1 MVAPQNAG
9 EEGRFGD
16 LGVDKRRGSRP
27 AGGRFAHIG
36 EIQEENMFGRKLLL
50 GIAAL
55 AVIAATFA
63 PTEASA
69 RWRGRGG
76 FGWGGAAIGLGLGL
90 GLAAGYPYYARAY
103 PYGYGPRYG
112 AYGHGYG
119 RPYRYGCWR
128 RVWIE
133 TPWGPRPRR
142 AWVC

>member
-1 MVAPQNAG
+1 MPVRKGGSAISASISG
-9 EEGRFGD
+9 E
-16 LGVDKRRGSRP
+16 GVDRP
-27 AGGRFAHIG
+27 GGGCHIG
-36 EIQEENMFGRKLLL
+36 EIQEEIMFGRKLLL

-55 AVIAATFA
+55 AVIAVTFA

-69 RWRGRGG
+69 RWRGRGN

-103 PYGYGPRYG
+103 SYG
-112 AYGHGYG
+112 AYGYGYG
-119 RPYRYGCWR
+119 RSYRYGCWR
-128 RVWIE
+128 RVWVE